1 MNGAPQSAPGAAD
14 APRAAQSAPR
24 SWAVVGG
31 GLLGLTLA
39 RRLSQAGH
47 RVTLYEAAPT
57 LGGLAAPWNLDG
69 VIWDRHY
76 HVILRSD
83 SFTRGLLGELG
94 LEEDLRWVGTRTGFY
109 GDGRWAPLGNA
120 LDYLRLPVLSLV
132 DKVRL
137 GATILAAGRIRDW
150 RRLERTPLEEWL
162 VKTSGRRA
170 FERLWRPL
178 LRAKLGESWRESS
191 AAFLWATIR
200 RLHGARGSGVGRE
213 QLGWIP
219 GGYARILGH
228 FERALREAGVT
239 LRVGVPV
246 RSIERT
252 PDGLTVRTDAGDD
265 TFERAVV
272 TLTPSRAAGLCTS
285 LSEDERSRMRAVRYQ
300 GIVCASL
307 LLDRP
312 LAGYYLTYLTDALP
326 FTSVIEMSALVD
338 PVQFGGRTLVY
349 LPRYEAPDGAFFEL
363 PDHEVEKVFLDGL
376 EQILPD
382 FRRADV
388 ACFRVSR
395 VREVFPVPTLRYSE
409 TVPPRTTSVRGLHL
423 VSSAHIVNGTLN
435 VNETVQLAER
445 SAEALLRS
453 DGLDAGAE
461 PE

>member
-1 MNGAPQSAPGAAD
+1 MSETAKGVTA
-14 APRAAQSAPR
+14 RH
-24 SWAVVGG
+24 WAVVGG
-31 GLLGLTLA
+31 GLLGLTMA

-47 RVTLYEAAPT
+47 SVTLYEAAPT
-57 LGGLAAPWNLDG
+57 LGGLAAPWSLDG
-69 VIWDRHY
+69 VVWDRHY

-83 SFTRGLLGELG
+83 SHTRALLAELG
-94 LEEDLRWVGTRTGFY
+94 LEDEIRWVATRTGFY

-120 LDYLRLPVLSLV
+120 IDYLKLPVLSLV

-137 GATILAAGRIRDW
+137 AATILAVGRIRDW
-150 RRLERTPLEEWL
+150 RRLERTPLEGWL
-162 VKTSGRRA
+162 VRMSGRRA

-200 RLHGARGSGVGRE
+200 RLHGARGNGVGRE
-213 QLGWIP
+213 QLGWVP
-219 GGYARILGH
+219 GGYARILEH
-228 FERALREAGVT
+228 FERKLLDTGVT
-239 LRVGVPV
+239 LRVGEPV
-246 RSIERT
+246 ESIEAIDGTSGGVVIRT
-252 PDGLTVRTDAGDD
+252 AEGEEP
-265 TFERAVV
+265 FERAVV

-285 LSEDERSRMRAVRYQ
+285 LSDDARARMRGVRYQ

-307 LLDRP
+307 LLESP
-312 LAGYYLTYLTDALP
+312 LTGYYLTYLTDALP

-338 PVQFGGRTLVY
+338 PAQFGGRTLVY
-349 LPRYEAPDGAFFEL
+349 LPRYEASDGPFFDL

-376 EQILPD
+376 ERILPD

-409 TVPPRTTSVRGLHL
+409 TVPPRETSVPGLHL

-435 VNETVQLAER
+435 VNETVQLAEQ

-453 DGLDAGAE
+453 DGLDAGRA
-461 PE
+461 PA

>member
-1 MNGAPQSAPGAAD
+1 MSAG
-14 APRAAQSAPR
+14 R
-24 SWAVVGG
+24 SWAIVGG

-47 RVTLYEAAPT
+47 RVTVYEAAPT
-57 LGGLAAPWNLDG
+57 LGGLASAWSLDG
-69 VIWDRHY
+69 VVWDRHY
-76 HVILRSD
+76 HVVLRSD
-83 SFTRGLLGELG
+83 AFTRGLLSELG
-94 LEEDLRWVGTRTGFY
+94 LEDELRWVSTRTGFY

-120 LDYLRLPVLSLV
+120 VDYLRLPVLSLV

-137 GATILAAGRIRDW
+137 AATILLAGRIRDW

-162 VKTSGRRA
+162 VRTSGRRA

-200 RLHGARGSGVGRE
+200 RLHGARGSGVGKE

-219 GGYARILGH
+219 GGYARVLER
-228 FERALREAGVT
+228 FESALRESGVT
-239 LRVGVPV
+239 LRVGTPV
-246 RSIERT
+246 RAIERA
-252 PDGLTVRTDAGDD
+252 GEGVVVRTDAGEECFD
-265 TFERAVV
+265 RSVV
-272 TLTPSRAAGLCTS
+272 TLTPSRAAAICAS
-285 LSEDERSRMRAVRYQ
+285 LPEPARQRMRDVRYQ

-307 LLDRP
+307 LLERP

-338 PVQFGGRTLVY
+338 PAQFGGRSLVY
-349 LPRYEAPDGAFFEL
+349 LPRYEASDGPFFEL
-363 PDHEVEKVFLDGL
+363 SDEDVEKAFLDGL
-376 EQILPD
+376 ERILPD
-382 FRRADV
+382 FQRSDV
-388 ACFRVSR
+388 TCFRVSR

-409 TVPPRTTSVRGLHL
+409 TVPPRTTSVPELHL

-445 SAEALLRS
+445 SAEALIRS
-453 DGLDAGAE
+453 DGLDPGGEIA
-461 PE
+461 

>member
-1 MNGAPQSAPGAAD
+1 MSAG
-14 APRAAQSAPR
+14 R
-24 SWAVVGG
+24 SWAIVGG

-47 RVTLYEAAPT
+47 RVTVYEAAPA
-57 LGGLAAPWNLDG
+57 LGGLASAWSLDG
-69 VIWDRHY
+69 VVWDRHY
-76 HVILRSD
+76 HVVLRSD
-83 SFTRGLLGELG
+83 AFTRGLLSELG
-94 LEEDLRWVGTRTGFY
+94 LEDELRWVSTRTGFS
-109 GDGRWAPLGNA
+109 GGGRWAPLGNA
-120 LDYLRLPVLSLV
+120 VDYLRLPVLSLV

-137 GATILAAGRIRDW
+137 AATILLAGRIRDW

-162 VKTSGRRA
+162 VRTSGRRA

-200 RLHGARGSGVGRE
+200 RLHGARGSGVGKE

-219 GGYARILGH
+219 GGYARVLER
-228 FERALREAGVT
+228 FESALRESGVT
-239 LRVGVPV
+239 LRVGTPV
-246 RSIERT
+246 ASIERA
-252 PDGLTVRTDAGDD
+252 GGGVVVRTDAGEE

-272 TLTPSRAAGLCTS
+272 TLTPSRAAAICTS
-285 LSEDERSRMRAVRYQ
+285 LPEPARQRMRDVRYQ

-307 LLDRP
+307 LLERP

-338 PVQFGGRTLVY
+338 PEQFGGRSLVY
-349 LPRYEAPDGAFFEL
+349 LPRYEASDGSFFEL
-363 PDHEVEKVFLDGL
+363 SDADVEKTFLDGL

-382 FRRADV
+382 FRRSDV
-388 ACFRVSR
+388 TCFRVSR

-409 TVPPRTTSVRGLHL
+409 TVPPRTTSVPGLHL

-445 SAEALLRS
+445 SADALIRS
-453 DGLDAGAE
+453 DGLDPGGEVA
-461 PE
+461 